1 MYEGSKAIIPCCY
14 NPEDCL
20 SDESP
25 SSSSFSPSASFSS
38 SSSSKRMKNV
48 DQIFNHKVNQ
58 NIPQGQR
65 IKSINNDTMTFNG
78 SSNDLDEVALVFWF
92 KGLSGSPLFTLDFS
106 NRIPSSSRSGSTS
119 SSEISGSYRI
129 KSSTTGS
136 NSRISIENSPP
147 PIHMYQSSND
157 GTYQSSSDRSSSGK
171 KKSWIIPS
179 LAINPVTLEDVSE
192 YR

>member
-1 MYEGSKAIIPCCY
+1 MEEIVYEGSKAIIPCCY

-25 SSSSFSPSASFSS
+25 SSS
-38 SSSSKRMKNV
+38 KRMKNV
-48 DQIFNHKVNQ
+48 DQIFNHKINQ
-58 NIPQGQR
+58 NIPQR
-65 IKSINNDTMTFNG
+65 IKSINNDTITFNG

-119 SSEISGSYRI
+119 SSESSVSYRI
-129 KSSTTGS
+129 KSSMTGS

-157 GTYQSSSDRSSSGK
+157 GTYQSSNDGKYQSSSDRSSSGK
-171 KKSWIIPS
+171 KKPWMIPS